1 MIVFA
6 WQDFLFLPV
15 AVTNRHK
22 ERDYTMESIPLA
34 QQHYDLSGLRCP
46 HLLIEVIRL
55 LRDVA
60 VGTVVRI
67 SADDLSAPSS
77 IGAWT
82 RQSGNK
88 MLDIFEDTQT
98 FTFII
103 RCDCPPAPLK
113 IFAKPENNTR
123 KMNAE
128 RPYY

>member
-1 MIVFA
+1 
-6 WQDFLFLPV
+6 
-15 AVTNRHK
+15 
-22 ERDYTMESIPLA
+22 MESVIQP
-34 QQHYDLSGLRCP
+34 QQKHDLRGLRCP

-55 LRDVA
+55 LRA
-60 VGTVVRI
+60 VETGTVVQI

-113 IFAKPENNTR
+113 IFAKPENNMR

-128 RPYY
+128 RPCY